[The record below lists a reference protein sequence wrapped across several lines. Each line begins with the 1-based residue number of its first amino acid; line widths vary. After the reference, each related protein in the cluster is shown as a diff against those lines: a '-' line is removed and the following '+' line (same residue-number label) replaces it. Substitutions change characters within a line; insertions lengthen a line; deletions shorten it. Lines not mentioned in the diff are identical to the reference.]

1 MKIDDINVEQFKS
14 LPEVYVFLDENAL
27 LLERGWDIST
37 LFLRYLNQTTDDDE
51 KQKAQWE
58 LEFFRFDFRGSR
70 VFSLSYATGR
80 EPGEISAY
88 PKLDEF
94 QETAFEYLKQ
104 RSADSKNTLLIAR
117 YNHLLWMAPKGI
129 KHKKYALIAISNYI
143 QTIKNFYKLF
153 RKDKNRDNLY
163 RIGIIFEQLAGL
175 CNEVKAYLEELKST
189 AKLLLFNARYLE
201 FYSKLGIVKDM
212 LDYPAIFKKED
223 FKNVQTIF
231 EKRLKVRGKKSDDF
245 YLIHY
250 VFPVAI
256 KVAIKTGDD
265 VKKWHNEAGL
275 AHLRIAKQE
284 TDPKRFWMALDS
296 YSSAIYSFQLAS
308 NSRNKKVAEKLYTD
322 LKPKV
327 TLPTHSIFP
336 DEEWQ
341 KAHERFQ
348 EHLKKLTTEILRS
361 PPEAVYYIISTGY
374 IFPSYEKTLNAVKG
388 TKSDFMDYVTTV
400 YFDKNKNVSRPKK
413 PKQDIDEKKLYNTY
427 RYQISTKVVPYLHNL
442 IVGGIRTGH
451 LTFENFTKYLA
462 ENTWL
467 GKPSDRTDLSGEP
480 DGMNW
485 IALLA
490 PAICEYFVQIQA
502 WSSSKYYH
510 PNFILCIDSLT
521 LKMEGLIR
529 DFCERL
535 NIPVSISKPNAMH
548 EAFIPQLLN
557 AKSFKKYFN
566 DDDQLFFSY
575 LFSSEFGLNLRNDI
589 AHSFYNYDDYQSHK
603 MLLLLAALLR
613 IGKYDYTKVE

>member
-1 MKIDDINVEQFKS
+1 MKNDGIIVEKFKS
-14 LPEVYVFLDENAL
+14 LQDVYGFLEENAFQ
-27 LLERGWDIST
+27 LERSWDIT
-37 LFLRYLNQTTDDDE
+37 NLLVKYRNQTTDEDE

-58 LEFFRFDFRGSR
+58 VEFFCFEFRGPK
-70 VFSLSYATGR
+70 VFSLSYSTGK
-80 EPGEISAY
+80 EPGEVSVF
-88 PKLDEF
+88 PKLDDF
-94 QETAFEYLKQ
+94 QQAAFTYLKK
-104 RSADSKNTLLIAR
+104 RIDETKNPLLLAR

-129 KHKKYALIAISNYI
+129 KHKNFALVAIKNYI
-143 QTIKNFYKLF
+143 KTIRIFYDFFK
-153 RKDKNRDNLY
+153 KDKNKENLF
-163 RIGIIFEQLAGL
+163 RVGQIFELLAAL
-175 CNEVKAYLEELKST
+175 CNEVKSYISELKST
-189 AKLLLFNARYLE
+189 ARRLLFNARYLE

-341 KAHERFQ
+341 KAHEGFQ
-348 EHLKKLTTEILRS
+348 EHLKKLTTEILKS
-361 PPEAVYYIISTGY
+361 PPEAVYYTISTGY
-374 IFPSYEKTLNAVKG
+374 FFPSYEKTLNAAKG

-413 PKQDIDEKKLYNTY
+413 LKQDIDEKKLYNTY

-490 PAICEYFVQIQA
+490 PAIYEYFVQIQA

-535 NIPVSISKPNAMH
+535 NIPVSVSKPNAMH

-603 MLLLLAALLR
+603 MLLLLAAVLR
-613 IGKYDYTKVE
+613 IGKYDYSK